1 MAEYYRLGCS
11 PREAVALGVEKTG
24 AIITAAGVI
33 MAIAFSG
40 LLLSSMPCINQ
51 LSFYLVFAVLFDTFV
66 VRTLLVP
73 ALLDLLGEASFWP
86 RNNDRSRQPVK

>member
-1 MAEYYRLGCS
+1 M
-11 PREAVALGVEKTG
+11 EKTG
-24 AIITAAGVI
+24 GIITAAGVI

-66 VRTLLVP
+66 IRTVLVP
-73 ALLDLLGEASFWP
+73 ALLDLFGFANFWSGSL
-86 RNNDRSRQPVK
+86 RLDINTFLFFLHSI